1 MRDMLDIWPPFPLV
15 IDDVTSLRGDVD
27 NVIAALQRRDR
38 VHGIHLFRANGS
50 AIENVLA
57 AMQEPFPELTYLW
70 LSSDGKM
77 VPIVPD
83 SFLGGSAP
91 HLRSLVLDGIPF
103 PDLPK
108 LLLSATHLVYLH
120 LYNIP
125 HSGYISPDAVVTALS
140 TLTNLNSLVLE
151 FQSPRS
157 HRDHASR
164 PPPPLHTVLAILTHF
179 HFKGVHEYLDDL
191 MARIDAPQL
200 FNLKITFFN
209 DIVFDAPQ
217 FTQFISRT
225 PTMKQVENTHVVFGN
240 HRGIVNSSS
249 PTSGCEVEILCRELD
264 WQVSS
269 LEQLCAPHFPPFS
282 TLEDLYI
289 YERLYGE
296 QPDWRDNIENT
307 LWLDLLHRFST
318 EESLPIQGVC
328 AAYRGRS
335 ARARC
340 GKNDRSVAHPAEYF
354 LRGARASWACPGRH
368 WEDRYCATSLRS
380 HYKRF
385 PLGKRLDAGAG
396 LVLLVGGR

>member
-1 MRDMLDIWPPFPLV
+1 
-15 IDDVTSLRGDVD
+15 
-27 NVIAALQRRDR
+27 
-38 VHGIHLFRANGS
+38 
-50 AIENVLA
+50 
-57 AMQEPFPELTYLW
+57 
-70 LSSDGKM
+70 M

-249 PTSGCEVEILCRELD
+249 PTSGCEVEILCIRVGLASF
-264 WQVSS
+264 VSRAALCPALSS
-269 LEQLCAPHFPPFS
+269 LFHLGGPVHLRAPVWGA
-282 TLEDLYI
+282 T
-289 YERLYGE
+289 RLAR
-296 QPDWRDNIENT
+296 Q
-307 LWLDLLHRFST
+307 HREHAVARSIT
-318 EESLPIQGVC
+318 PI
-328 AAYRGRS
+328 
-335 ARARC
+335 
-340 GKNDRSVAHPAEYF
+340 
-354 LRGARASWACPGRH
+354 
-368 WEDRYCATSLRS
+368 
-380 HYKRF
+380 
-385 PLGKRLDAGAG
+385 
-396 LVLLVGGR
+396 